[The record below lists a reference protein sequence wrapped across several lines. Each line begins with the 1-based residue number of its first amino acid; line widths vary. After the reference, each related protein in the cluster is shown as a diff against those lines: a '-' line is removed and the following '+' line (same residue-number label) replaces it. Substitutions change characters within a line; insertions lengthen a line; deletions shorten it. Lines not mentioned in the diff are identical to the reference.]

1 MPTSLVGINTLV
13 PNRLVSKSIEEGQV
27 EELNGYDRIDREVK
41 ISSKSRLDL
50 VLSRGDTERCYIEI
64 KNCTLVEG
72 DVASFPDAV
81 TLRGR
86 KHLIEMQALAASGF
100 RCVMFYLIQR
110 MDAEMFKPAD
120 NIDPEYGRE
129 LRRAADS
136 GIEIL
141 VYDVHIDLETIALRQ
156 KVPYLL

>member
-1 MPTSLVGINTLV
+1 MV
-13 PNRLVSKSIEEGQV
+13 
-27 EELNGYDRIDREVK
+27 REVK

-50 VLSRGDTERCYIEI
+50 LLRKGDTERCYIEI
-64 KNCTLVEG
+64 KNCTLVEDG
-72 DVASFPDAV
+72 VATFPDAV

-86 KHLIEMQALAASGF
+86 KHLIEMQALAAAGF
-100 RCVMFYLIQR
+100 RCVMFFLIQR
-110 MDAEMFKPAD
+110 TDAAIFKPAD

-141 VYDVHIDLETIALRQ
+141 AYDVHIDLETIMLRR
-156 KVPYLL
+156 KLPVKL